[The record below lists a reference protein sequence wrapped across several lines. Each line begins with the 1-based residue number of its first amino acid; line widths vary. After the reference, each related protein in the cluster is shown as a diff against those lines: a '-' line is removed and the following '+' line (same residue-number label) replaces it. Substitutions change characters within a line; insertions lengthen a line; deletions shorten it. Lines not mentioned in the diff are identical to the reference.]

1 MTMSTP
7 TTATLQILDKEYRV
21 SCTEEERAGLESS
34 ARFLDEKMQ
43 TIKNSGRVVGLDRIA
58 VMAGLN
64 ITHDF
69 LAEEQKKSGANLD
82 ISDKI
87 NALHNKLD
95 FAINTFSK

>member
-1 MTMSTP
+1 MSTP
-7 TTATLQILDKEYRV
+7 MTVTLHILDKEYRV
-21 SCTEEERAGLESS
+21 SCTEPERAGLESS

-43 TIKNSGRVVGLDRIA
+43 SIKQSGRIVGLDRIA

-69 LAEEQKKSGANLD
+69 LAEDQKKSGVSLD

-87 NALHNKLD
+87 NALQNKLD
-95 FAINTFSK
+95 FAIDAFGK

>member
-1 MTMSTP
+1 MTAPLTIS
-7 TTATLQILDKEYRV
+7 LHILDKEYRV
-21 SCTEEERAGLESS
+21 SCSEAERRGLESS

-43 TIKNSGRVVGLDRIA
+43 SIKQSGRIVGMDRIA

-69 LAEEQKKSGANLD
+69 LVEEQKKSGLSLD

-87 NALHNKLD
+87 NALQNKLD
-95 FAINTFSK
+95 FAINAFGK

>member
-1 MTMSTP
+1 MSTS
-7 TTATLQILDKEYRV
+7 TTVTLHLLDKEYRV
-21 SCTEEERAGLESS
+21 SCSENERAGLESS

-43 TIKNSGRVVGLDRIA
+43 SIKKSGRVVGLDRIA

-69 LAEEQKKSGANLD
+69 LVENQKKSGASLN

-87 NALHNKLD
+87 IALQNKLD
-95 FAINTFSK
+95 FAIDAFGK

>member
-1 MTMSTP
+1 MSTP
-7 TTATLQILDKEYRV
+7 MTVTLHILDKEYRV
-21 SCTEEERAGLESS
+21 SCTETERAGLESS

-43 TIKNSGRVVGLDRIA
+43 SIKQSGRVVGLDRIA

-69 LAEEQKKSGANLD
+69 LAEDQKKSGVSLD

-87 NALHNKLD
+87 NALQNKLD
-95 FAINTFSK
+95 FAIDAFGK

>member
-1 MTMSTP
+1 MTAPLTIS
-7 TTATLQILDKEYRV
+7 LHILDKEYRV
-21 SCTEEERAGLESS
+21 SCSEAERPGLESS

-43 TIKNSGRVVGLDRIA
+43 SIKQSGRIVGMDRIA

-69 LAEEQKKSGANLD
+69 LVEEQKKSGLSLD

-87 NALHNKLD
+87 NALQNKLD
-95 FAINTFSK
+95 FAINAFGK